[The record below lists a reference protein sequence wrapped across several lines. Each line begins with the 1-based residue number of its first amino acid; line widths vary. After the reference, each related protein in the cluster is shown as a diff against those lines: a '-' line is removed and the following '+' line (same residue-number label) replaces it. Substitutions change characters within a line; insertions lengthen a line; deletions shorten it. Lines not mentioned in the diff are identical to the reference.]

1 MFGNRIAKPL
11 FWIGDIPVAVSISH
25 IIFMMI
31 IFMGFAARGPVFF
44 LALIVMAS
52 FSVLCHE
59 MGHAAVCK
67 ALGLAP
73 EIELVAM
80 GGLCYHQ
87 PATRPRDQILISFAG
102 PFMNFVLSACSYYLV
117 GHFEGLLGEL
127 IYYAMYVNLI
137 WGIFNLLPI
146 LPFDGGVIC
155 RTFLHLLTS
164 EHRAQ
169 TWTFRIGLFVGG
181 GLAVFFGV
189 YLHNGYT
196 AMLLGFAAWQNLQ
209 AMLAL
214 GSAPIN
220 HAEEKHPQVRELLEI
235 ARQHYAAGRYD
246 EALRT
251 CHQARSEPHLSK
263 VELSHVW
270 TILALASAQT
280 HDFQQALQYAERVP
294 DSADMAQVQASCLI
308 ALGDADKI
316 RKFLSSKAAVLLAP
330 ERIAALQALARA

>member
-1 MFGNRIAKPL
+1 MFGNRLAKPL

-25 IIFMMI
+25 FIFMML
-31 IFMGFAARGPVFF
+31 IFLNFASKGALFF
-44 LALIVMAS
+44 LAVILMAS
-52 FSVLCHE
+52 FSVLVHE

-87 PATRPRDQILISFAG
+87 PATRPRDQILISAAG
-102 PFMNFVLSACSYYLV
+102 PFMNFVLAALSYYLD

-127 IYYAMYVNLI
+127 IFYAMYINVI

-146 LPFDGGVIC
+146 LPFDGGTIC
-155 RTFLHLLTS
+155 STLLHLLTS

-189 YLHNGYT
+189 YLHNSYT

-214 GSAPIN
+214 GSAPRN
-220 HAEEKHPQVRELLEI
+220 HAEEKHPQVRELLAT
-235 ARQHYAAGRYD
+235 ARDHYAAGRYD

-270 TILALASAQT
+270 TILALASAQI

-294 DSADMAQVQASCLI
+294 DSADMAQVQATCLT
-308 ALGDADKI
+308 ALGDPSKI
-316 RKFLSSKAAVLLAP
+316 RKFLSSKAALLLSP
-330 ERIAALQALARA
+330 DRIAALQALARD